1 MARFHLEH
9 GPIPLHHQIYL
20 DLRAALDGGEW
31 APGERMPSERELA
44 LRYGCSLI
52 TVRRALGEL
61 AREQR
66 VERTRGRGTY
76 VLRQRIDRDF
86 AGTLSFAEEMESRGL
101 DPQTQLLTARV
112 EPASE
117 SVASALE
124 LPVAAPS
131 IYLERLR
138 LADGDPLLLEQ
149 VHLSAVRFA
158 GLLEFDLEHNS
169 LYDVLAER
177 FGARVARAR
186 EAIEPVMLRAREA
199 RLLNRQPRSPAL
211 LVEGVAFEANG
222 TPVEFARSFVAGDRT
237 RYYVERTVMRSRDGI
252 VRSGRTVIPIPAAA
266 RAGPR

>member
-31 APGERMPSERELA
+31 TPGERMPSERELA

-177 FGARVARAR
+177 FGARVTRAR
-186 EAIEPVMLRAREA
+186 EAIEPVMLRTREA

-222 TPVEFARSFVAGDRT
+222 SPVEFARSFVAGDRT
-237 RYYVERTVMRSRDGI
+237 RYYVERTVMRTRDGT